1 MSDNLIGVLIVDDHE
16 VVRLGLRSL
25 LENVDEIKVVGE
37 ASSGEEALERV
48 EALRPDVVVMDVR
61 MPEMGGIEA
70 CRAIRSAF
78 PETKVIMLTSYSDD
92 EAVFASVMAGASGY
106 VLKRIGSNQL
116 VEGIKAVAK
125 GGSLLDPTVT
135 GQVLERLRGGDDEEK
150 LDSDLVEELTE
161 QEERILDLIAQG
173 CTNRDIASQLY
184 LSEKT
189 VRNYVSN
196 ILGKLQVANRT
207 QAAAYVLRKR
217 LGGETPTI
225 E

>member
-1 MSDNLIGVLIVDDHE
+1 MKSGRIKVLIADDHE

-25 LENVDEIKVVGE
+25 LENVEDIEVVGE
-37 ASSGEEALERV
+37 AASGEEAIERAG
-48 EALRPDVVVMDVR
+48 ALKPDVVIMDVR

-70 CRAIRSAF
+70 CRAIRSAH
-78 PETKVIMLTSYSDD
+78 PEIKVIMLTSYSDD

-106 VLKRIGSNQL
+106 VLKRIGSAQL
-116 VEGIKAVAK
+116 VEGIRAVAK

-135 GQVLERLRGGDDEEK
+135 GRVLERLRGGD
-150 LDSDLVEELTE
+150 SDDGVGSELVEQLTE
-161 QEERILDLIAQG
+161 QEQRILDLIAQG
-173 CTNRDIASQLY
+173 CTNRDIANQLY

-217 LGGETPTI
+217 LGGDSSGV
-225 E
+225 

>member
-1 MSDNLIGVLIVDDHE
+1 MSDDKIKVLIADDHE

-25 LENVDEIKVVGE
+25 LENVDQINVVGE
-37 ASSGEEALERV
+37 ASSGEEAFERV
-48 EALRPDVVVMDVR
+48 SVLKPDVVVMDVR

-70 CRAIRSAF
+70 CRAIRSAY
-78 PETKVIMLTSYSDD
+78 PEIKVIMLTSYSDD

-106 VLKRIGSNQL
+106 VLKRIGSAQL
-116 VEGIKAVAK
+116 IDGIKAVAR

-135 GQVLERLRGGDDEEK
+135 GRVLERLRGGESE
-150 LDSDLVEELTE
+150 DSVDSELVEELTE
-161 QEERILDLIAQG
+161 QEHRILDLIAQG
-173 CTNRDIASQLY
+173 CTNREIASQLY

-217 LGGETPTI
+217 LGGDTPSV
-225 E
+225 

>member
-1 MSDNLIGVLIVDDHE
+1 
-16 VVRLGLRSL
+16 
-25 LENVDEIKVVGE
+25 
-37 ASSGEEALERV
+37 ERAG
-48 EALRPDVVVMDVR
+48 ALRPDVIVMDVR

-70 CRAIRSAF
+70 CRAIRSAY
-78 PETKVIMLTSYSDD
+78 PEIKVIMLTSYSDD

-106 VLKRIGSNQL
+106 VLKRIGSQQL
-116 VEGIKAVAK
+116 VDGIKAVAK

-135 GQVLERLRGGDDEEK
+135 GRVLERLRGGDADEAVG
-150 LDSDLVEELTE
+150 SDLVEELTE
-161 QEERILDLIAQG
+161 QEHRILDLIAQG
-173 CTNRDIASQLY
+173 CTNREIANQLY

-217 LGGETPTI
+217 L
-225 E
+225 

>member
-1 MSDNLIGVLIVDDHE
+1 MNSKIKVLIADDHE

-25 LENVDEIKVVGE
+25 LENVEQIDVVGE
-37 ASSGEEALERV
+37 AGSGEEAFERV
-48 EALRPDVVVMDVR
+48 SVLKPDVVVMDVR

-70 CRAIRSAF
+70 CRAIRSAY
-78 PETKVIMLTSYSDD
+78 PEIKVIMLTSYSDD

-106 VLKRIGSNQL
+106 VLKRIGSAQL
-116 VEGIKAVAK
+116 IDGIKAVAK

-135 GQVLERLRGGDDEEK
+135 GRVLERLRGGD
-150 LDSDLVEELTE
+150 SDDAIGSELVEELTE
-161 QEERILDLIAQG
+161 QEQRILDLIAQG
-173 CTNRDIASQLY
+173 CTNRDIASQLF

-217 LGGETPTI
+217 LGGDNPSV
-225 E
+225 

>member
-1 MSDNLIGVLIVDDHE
+1 MSEGRVKVLIADDHE

-25 LENVDEIKVVGE
+25 LENVDDIEVVGE
-37 ASSGEEALERV
+37 AASGEEAIERAG
-48 EALRPDVVVMDVR
+48 ALRPDVIVMDVR

-70 CRAIRSAF
+70 CRAIRSAY
-78 PETKVIMLTSYSDD
+78 PEIKVIMLTSYIDD

-106 VLKRIGSNQL
+106 VLKRIGSQQL
-116 VEGIKAVAK
+116 VDGIKAVAK

-135 GQVLERLRGGDDEEK
+135 GRVLERLRGGDADEAVG
-150 LDSDLVEELTE
+150 SDLVEELTE
-161 QEERILDLIAQG
+161 QEHRILDLIAQG
-173 CTNRDIASQLY
+173 CTNREIANQLY

-217 LGGETPTI
+217 LGGGDSQGV
-225 E
+225 